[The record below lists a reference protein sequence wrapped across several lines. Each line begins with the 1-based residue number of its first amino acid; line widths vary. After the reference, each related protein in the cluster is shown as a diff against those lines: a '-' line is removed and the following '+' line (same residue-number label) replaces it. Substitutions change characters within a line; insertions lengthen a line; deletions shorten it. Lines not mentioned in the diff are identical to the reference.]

1 MSGDDVDYN
10 HRGDSGDDEANVNS
24 STDARCHSS
33 PPASCLMKEEEE
45 EEEEKRRSRVGEEEE
60 DLPVDSSNNSILTKG
75 ERSTPASSRPR
86 PSPLLGVSS
95 LH

>member
-33 PPASCLMKEEEE
+33 PPASRLMKERGRGGGREEE
-45 EEEEKRRSRVGEEEE
+45 E
-60 DLPVDSSNNSILTKG
+60 
-75 ERSTPASSRPR
+75 
-86 PSPLLGVSS
+86 
-95 LH
+95 